1 MIDNIKESVK
11 QNLNE
16 LAKNIQHTSVEN
28 ASKLFA
34 ISQRF
39 LSDSNLLNDS
49 LVIKWLERNKRPKS
63 FQRKEECTLIHRY
76 IVMPMDLNPNGTL
89 FGGKMLELLDT
100 AGSMYIMNTFNTQS
114 FVTVEMQNVFF
125 LSSPKLGDL
134 LNFYVE
140 TIERKKASV
149 WIRLVAVNETVGGE
163 SKRVIDSEIR
173 FAFMDKIKR

>member
-63 FQRKEECTLIHRY
+63 FQRKEECILIHRY

>member
-1 MIDNIKESVK
+1 MIDNIKESIRE
-11 QNLNE
+11 NLNN
-16 LAKNIQHTSVEN
+16 LVKNVQYTSVEN

-39 LSDSNLLNDS
+39 LTDSNLLNDS
-49 LVIKWLERNKRPKS
+49 LAIKWLERNRKPKS
-63 FQRKEECTLIHRY
+63 FQRNEECTLIHRY
-76 IVMPMDLNPNGTL
+76 IVMPMDLNPHGTL

-100 AGSMYIMNTFNTQS
+100 AGSMLLLSTFKTTN

-134 LNFYVE
+134 LNFYAE
-140 TIERKKASV
+140 IIELKKASV
-149 WIRLVAVNETVGGE
+149 WIRLVALNETVGGE